1 MKKVALLILLVGFVC
16 FSADAQSNSETELV
30 IIRVVEVHIGG
41 AGNPVIH
48 ITENDGTYRVI
59 ELDKYKKNYLTEDND
74 GLRKVHS
81 ELKNYLS
88 EGYKIVSH
96 TKYAVTGLYEDYVL
110 VKN

>member
-1 MKKVALLILLVGFVC
+1 MKKVSLLILLVGFVC
-16 FSADAQSNSETELV
+16 FSASAQSNSETELV
-30 IIRVVEVHIGG
+30 IIRVVEVYKGA

-59 ELDKYKKNYLTEDND
+59 ELDKYEKNYLTEDND
-74 GLRKVHS
+74 GPRKVHS

-88 EGYKIVSH
+88 EGYRIVSH
-96 TKYAVTGLYEDYVL
+96 TKSAAAGLYEDYVL